1 MTIIPG
7 TPKEYTAVVVLNAV
21 KDLVF
26 IMSECEGWFNSFSSG
41 NSSIA
46 FHLVNISYRTIHYVK
61 KYY

>member
-46 FHLVNISYRTIHYVK
+46 FDFVNITYHTIHCVK